1 MWAWLKKL
9 TGAEEALNIDPNEP
23 VTWIDVRSAQEFS
36 GGHVAGALNIPHS
49 DIGARIGKVQPNKQ
63 ALIYVYCH
71 SGMRSAAA
79 KKTLN
84 QMGYTRVV
92 NKGAYARLR

>member
-36 GGHVAGALNIPHS
+36 GGHVASAQNIPHS